1 MTTGAGACGWFM
13 SRPIDTSITIDEN
26 AIAEIK
32 TLFPY
37 NDESFD
43 EKYYVLM
50 DNNLYGIT
58 TLDFRE
64 DGNVIALDG
73 DDHNL
78 ICMPPSDFSGLTR
91 KDIVRFWDTI
101 SLLEK
106 YGWIIDRVEEQMNK
120 YPNAIYGYP
129 LPENRARFIR
139 LLKKVYTV
147 PMTKRAI

>member
-1 MTTGAGACGWFM
+1 MSTGAGACGWLM
-13 SRPIDTSITIDEN
+13 SRSIDTSIIIDEN

-50 DNNLYGIT
+50 QNEHGFIM
-58 TLDFRE
+58 LDFR
-64 DGNVIALDG
+64 DNGNVIALDG
-73 DDHNL
+73 DGYNQIL
-78 ICMPPSDFSGLTR
+78 MPPNDFSGLKR
-91 KDIVRFWDTI
+91 KDIVRLLDTI
-101 SLLEK
+101 SRLEK

-129 LPENRARFIR
+129 LPENRAKFIQ
-139 LLKKVYTV
+139 LLKKVYTM
-147 PMTKRAI
+147 PMTKRAL